1 MFASAHS
8 SSMFQRQA
16 GAYKQVHLHS
26 GVDGASPHKLVVMLF
41 EGLTDAMAQ
50 ARGAIR
56 SRNIEQKGRAIGRAV
71 GIVTEGLRG
80 RLNLQQG
87 GKLAADLDELY
98 AYITIR
104 LIHANLRN
112 DETALD
118 ECSRLL
124 EPVRLAWSQIAD
136 QQQPIAS

>member
-1 MFASAHS
+1 MFASAAN

-16 GAYKQVHLHS
+16 GAYKQVHLNT
-26 GVDGASPHKLVVMLF
+26 GVDGASPHGLVVMLF
-41 EGLTDAMAQ
+41 EGLTDALAQ
-50 ARGAIR
+50 ARGAMR
-56 SRNIEQKGRAIGRAV
+56 SGNIEQKGRAIGRAV

-80 RLNLQQG
+80 RLNLQEG

-112 DETALD
+112 DESALD
-118 ECSRLL
+118 ECNRLL
-124 EPVRLAWSQIAD
+124 EPVRMAWSQIAD
-136 QQQPIAS
+136 KQPVAAS

>member
-16 GAYKQVHLHS
+16 GAYKQVHLNT
-26 GVDGASPHKLVVMLF
+26 GVDGATPHKLVVMLF
-41 EGLTDAMAQ
+41 EGLSDALAQ
-50 ARGAIR
+50 ARGAMR
-56 SRNIEQKGRAIGRAV
+56 SGNIEQKGRALGRAV

-80 RLNLQQG
+80 RLNLQEG

-112 DETALD
+112 DEAALD
-118 ECSRLL
+118 ECNRLL
-124 EPVRLAWSQIAD
+124 EPVRMAWSQIAD
-136 QQQPIAS
+136 QQPIAAS

>member
-1 MFASAHS
+1 MFASAAN

-16 GAYKQVHLHS
+16 SAYKQVHINT
-26 GVDGASPHKLVVMLF
+26 GVDSASPHKLVVMLF

-80 RLNLQQG
+80 RLNLQEG

-136 QQQPIAS
+136 QPQPIAS